1 MKFILASK
9 SPRRIEL
16 LRELSLEPQI
26 IPADINED
34 DICEDLPEKTVCALS
49 KRKAQAVA
57 KNYPDALVVAA
68 DTLVFKDNALLG
80 KPKDENDARKM
91 LKNLSGTSHSVFT
104 GFCVAYKGKYALSH
118 TETKVN
124 FRTLSE
130 GEIDDYIA
138 TGEPFDKAGAYGI
151 QGRGKLFVESISG
164 DYFNI
169 VGLPVCALFEL
180 IKKEFGITPEQLK
193 N

>member
-1 MKFILASK
+1 MELILASK

-118 TETKVN
+118 TAKLRLT
-124 FRTLSE
+124 SE
-130 GEIDDYIA
+130 RF
-138 TGEPFDKAGAYGI
+138 PKAKSTIILQRA
-151 QGRGKLFVESISG
+151 S
-164 DYFNI
+164 
-169 VGLPVCALFEL
+169 PL
-180 IKKEFGITPEQLK
+180 IKRGLMAFRGVANFLSKVFAAIILML
-193 N
+193 